1 MPLCAKFCAF
11 SIVTETFFAVEEIES
26 WICEVASDW
35 HENNTKVGTSKMIF
49 EKFFINK
56 NYEAIILRKIFSQ
69 VFCKIKTPFGD
80 WFRWL
85 RRYESNIRP
94 QGYEPC
100 ELPLLYSA
108 SNVETLYWKIQNVKK
123 KNGIRSRDR
132 TYDLWLRRPLLFH
145 WAMRTR
151 RYYIFFQ
158 EKAKFSR
165 KIFPKLQKIFKKKT
179 PESVLNV
186 RNGGEE

>member
-35 HENNTKVGTSKMIF
+35 HENNAKVGASKMIF

-123 KNGIRSRDR
+123 KMVSAVGIEPTTFGLEGHCSSTELCGLADIIYFFRKKQNF
-132 TYDLWLRRPLLFH
+132 L
-145 WAMRTR
+145 AK
-151 RYYIFFQ
+151 FFQ
-158 EKAKFSR
+158 NYKKFSKR
-165 KIFPKLQKIFKKKT
+165 KRPKA
-179 PESVLNV
+179 S
-186 RNGGEE
+186 